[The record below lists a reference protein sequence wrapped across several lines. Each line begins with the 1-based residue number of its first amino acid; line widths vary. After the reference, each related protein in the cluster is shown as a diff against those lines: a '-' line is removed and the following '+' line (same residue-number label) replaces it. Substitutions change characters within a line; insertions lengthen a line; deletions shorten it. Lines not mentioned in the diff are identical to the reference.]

1 MEKTKFQMRLAL
13 LNEARDK
20 IASMRN
26 KNVFTLD
33 VGAMDVLIRISEEY
47 QNLLTEN
54 MSLQKENKLL
64 RVFGLKKKK
73 KPDK

>member
-20 IASMRN
+20 IASMRS